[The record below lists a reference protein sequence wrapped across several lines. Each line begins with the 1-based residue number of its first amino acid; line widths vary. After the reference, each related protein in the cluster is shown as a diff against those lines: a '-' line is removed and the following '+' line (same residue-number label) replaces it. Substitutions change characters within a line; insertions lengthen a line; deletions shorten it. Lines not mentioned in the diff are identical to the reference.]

1 MPNYRNSPIRIKKIE
16 ENKEKLKEIELEEKK
31 YPINLFV

>member
-16 ENKEKLKEIELEEKK
+16 EIKEKLKEIELEEKK